1 MDDTL
6 LYTLLISV
14 APALL
19 MAGPALLILKYFK
32 WKTKDR
38 KSPLSIDLLRG
49 PGHSLQEQISELTID
64 IISGM
69 LFIPISALV
78 LYASVISD
86 DYFFDRKPGK
96 FLIIIFLTAGIGII
110 LYLLQKI
117 YKQLKLRNVLRLG
130 CECEQAVG
138 QDLNELLRYGFNV
151 YHDFLAGDFNID
163 HIAIGP
169 TGVFAI
175 ETKGRSKQLNAER
188 ANWKVSFDGETLHF
202 PTWSEREPIAQ
213 ARRQAKWLSKWVE
226 SATGHPQQ
234 VFPVLAIPGWYITRT
249 KPSDFRI
256 YPGKGSTFLAKGQ
269 VVLSK
274 ERIQAISHQ
283 VECKCRDIK
292 SSSYRRIES

>member
-1 MDDTL
+1 MNNTL
-6 LYTLLISV
+6 FYSLLISV
-14 APALL
+14 SPAVL
-19 MAGPALLILKYFK
+19 MVGPALLILKYFK
-32 WKTKDR
+32 WKTRDR
-38 KSPLSIDLLRG
+38 KAPLSIDLLRG
-49 PGHSLQEQISELTID
+49 PGHSLQEQISDLTID

-69 LFIPISALV
+69 LFIPIFALS
-78 LYASVISD
+78 LYAAMISEG
-86 DYFFDRKPGK
+86 YFLNVKLGK
-96 FLIIIFLTAGIGII
+96 AVVAIFLVGGVGII

-130 CECEQAVG
+130 NECEQAVG
-138 QDLNELLRYGFNV
+138 QDLKELLSYGFKV
-151 YHDFLAGDFNID
+151 YHDFPAADFNID

-175 ETKGRSKQLNAER
+175 ETKGRSKQLKGEK
-188 ANWKVSFDGETLHF
+188 ANWKVSFDWETLHF
-202 PTWSEREPIAQ
+202 PSWSEREPITQA
-213 ARRQAKWLSKWVE
+213 ARRQAKWLSKWLE
-226 SATGHPQQ
+226 SATGNPQQ

-283 VECKCRDIK
+283 VESKCRDIK
-292 SSSYRRIES
+292 IASYKKD